1 MKLKKLELLNFRNLE
16 PAVWEPDGE
25 VNVIVGE
32 NAQGKTN
39 LIEAI
44 WMFSGMKSFRGAR
57 DAELVAFGRDH
68 ARLTAEFEDARRTQT
83 AELKFTDRRRA
94 FRNGI
99 ALASPAEL
107 LGVFGAVVFCP
118 SFLSIV
124 QSGPAERRRFTDSA
138 LCRLKPAYAVKMAE
152 YARLLKQRG
161 ALLKDVYQESSLFD
175 MLDVVDERLADAGD
189 AMTAERERFFARL
202 FPIACE
208 IYGGLSGGRETLK
221 AAYERAGGADGAPMR
236 ERLRAARK
244 TDLLMKTTSV
254 GPHRDDI
261 LLSVDE
267 KPARAYGSQGQ
278 QRSCALAL
286 KLAEAELIREITGE
300 EPLILLDDVMSEL
313 DASRQDYILNHIRNR
328 QVFITCC
335 EPTAVMRQH
344 RGVQITVK
352 SGRIGTC
359 I

>member
-1 MKLKKLELLNFRNLE
+1 MKLKRLELRSFRNIE
-16 PAVWEPDGE
+16 KAEWEPDAE
-25 VNVIVGE
+25 INVIVGE

-57 DAELVAFGRDH
+57 DAELVMFGKDH
-68 ARLTAEFEDARRTQT
+68 ARLSAEFEDARRTHT
-83 AELKFTDRRRA
+83 AEITVTDRRKA
-94 FRNGI
+94 AKNGVP
-99 ALASPAEL
+99 LSSPAGL
-107 LGVFGAVVFCP
+107 LGVFGAVVFYP

-124 QSGPAERRRFTDSA
+124 QSGPAERRKFTDSA
-138 LCRLKPAYAVKMAE
+138 LCRLKPAYALKMAE
-152 YARLLKQRG
+152 YSRLLKQRA

-175 MLDVVDERLADAGD
+175 MLDVVDERLAAAGD
-189 AMTAERERFFARL
+189 AMIAERERFFERL
-202 FPIACE
+202 CPVACE
-208 IYGGLSGGRETLK
+208 IYGGLSGGRETLN
-221 AAYERAGGADGAPMR
+221 ASYERAGGAEGRPLR
-236 ERLRAARK
+236 ELLKEARK
-244 TDLLMKTTSV
+244 TDLLTKSTSV

-261 LLSVDE
+261 LLTVDE

-286 KLAEAELIREITGE
+286 KLAEAAIIREWTGE

-313 DASRQDYILNHIRNR
+313 DASRQDYILNHIQNR

-335 EPTAVMRQH
+335 EPTAVMRQR
-344 RGVQITVK
+344 RGMQISVRN
-352 SGRIGTC
+352 GEIGPC